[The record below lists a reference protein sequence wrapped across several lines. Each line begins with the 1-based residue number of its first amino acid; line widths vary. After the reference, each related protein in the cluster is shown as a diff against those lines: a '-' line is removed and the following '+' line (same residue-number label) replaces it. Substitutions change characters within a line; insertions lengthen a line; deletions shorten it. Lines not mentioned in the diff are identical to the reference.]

1 MRRGAPN
8 ARETTSPVTRI
19 AFYPG
24 TFDPVTNGHVDIFEG
39 ALAIADAV
47 VVGVGINAG
56 KSPMFALEERLAM
69 VRDMIA
75 SLDGSTDPRARAIA
89 FDGLAVDAARKAG
102 ASMLIRG
109 LRDASDFDYEMQMSG
124 MNCTMAPGLRTVFL
138 PASPK
143 ARHITATLVRQIAS
157 MGGDVSAF
165 VPTSV
170 AQRIEQKFSATE

>member
-1 MRRGAPN
+1 M
-8 ARETTSPVTRI
+8 TRI

-24 TFDPVTNGHVDIFEG
+24 TFDPVTNGHVDILEG

-56 KSPMFALEERLAM
+56 KAPMFAIDERLKM

-75 SLDGSTDPRARAIA
+75 KLGAKTSARARAVA
-89 FDGLAVDAARKAG
+89 FDGLAVEAARQAG
-102 ASMLIRG
+102 ATMLIRG

-165 VPTSV
+165 VPKSV
-170 AQRIEQKFSATE
+170 ARRIERKFNATQ